1 MKEKL
6 GQAFINLMD
15 SVIAAVPKI
24 TMAIVFVI
32 AAVLIAK
39 AVEKVLRY
47 MLAKVRFDA
56 LVGKT
61 GIDQALQRLGI
72 RQQLTVL
79 IPRFTYF
86 LILLMLAKT
95 GVDALGLVAISD
107 AIGAFFAYLPNI
119 VAALLLLV
127 LGSSVGQFAG
137 RTVTQSAESSGI
149 EFAPAL
155 GRLVSSLILFVC
167 AMMAIAQL
175 KIDTDIV
182 RIVISFILGGAALA
196 FGLSF
201 GLGSR
206 EIVQN
211 LTAGF
216 YLRKIL
222 LVGRNVEVA
231 GEQGVLKAVTATHV
245 ILESQG
251 KELAI
256 ANQTLLHQITRQ

>member
-1 MKEKL
+1 
-6 GQAFINLMD
+6 
-15 SVIAAVPKI
+15 
-24 TMAIVFVI
+24 MAIVFVI
-32 AAVLIAK
+32 ASLVIAK
-39 AVEKVLRY
+39 GVEKVLRY
-47 MLAKVRFDA
+47 TLAKVRFDA

-61 GIDQALQRLGI
+61 GVDQAFQRLGI
-72 RQQLTVL
+72 RQQLTEL
-79 IPRFTYF
+79 IPRFFYF

-137 RTVTQSAESSGI
+137 RTVTQSAESAGI

-182 RIVISFILGGAALA
+182 RIVISFILGAAALA

-206 EIVQN
+206 DVVRN

-216 YLRKIL
+216 YLRKFL
-222 LVGRNVEVA
+222 LIGKNVEIA
-231 GEQGVLKAVTATHV
+231 GHQGLLKAVTATHV
-245 ILESQG
+245 ILEWQG
-251 KELAI
+251 KETAI
-256 ANQTLLHQITRQ
+256 SNETFLHQITRQ

>member
-6 GQAFINLMD
+6 QQAFINLAD
-15 SVIAAVPKI
+15 SIIAAVPRI

-32 AAVLIAK
+32 AALVIAK
-39 AVEKVLRY
+39 VVEKVLRFT
-47 MLAKVRFDA
+47 LAKVRFDA

-61 GIDQALQRLGI
+61 GVDQALQRLGI

-79 IPRFTYF
+79 IPRFVYF

-119 VAALLLLV
+119 VAALVLLV

-137 RTVTQSAESSGI
+137 RTVSQSAESAGI

-167 AMMAIAQL
+167 AMMAIGQL

-182 RIVISFILGGAALA
+182 RIVISFVLGGAALA

-206 EIVQN
+206 EVVRN

-216 YLRKIL
+216 YLRKL
-222 LVGRNVEVA
+222 LLIGKEVEIA
-231 GEQGVLKAVTATHV
+231 GHQGVLKAVTATHV
-245 ILESQG
+245 ILESEG
-251 KELAI
+251 RDTTISNE
-256 ANQTLLHQITRQ
+256 TFLHQIARQ